1 MRLSNK
7 HRRAL
12 EVVLH
17 HLERAEKFLKRE
29 DVAGIAVK
37 TEYPNGASYSIV
49 NKECSGVRSVNVV
62 NKNVGSDITG
72 LYAARQLL
80 SDLLNKTDF

>member
-1 MRLSNK
+1 MKLSNK

-12 EVVLH
+12 ESVLH

-37 TEYPNGASYSIV
+37 TDCPNGASYSIG
-49 NKECSGVRSVNVV
+49 NKECSGVHSVNVV
-62 NKNVGSDITG
+62 NKNIGSDITG
-72 LYAARQLL
+72 LYTARQLL
-80 SDLLNKTDF
+80 SDFLSKD